1 MIIIVSEVVE
11 AGNINLLG
19 EVIQVKVVVKLETLS
34 KLVLTHEIWS
44 K

>member
-11 AGNINLLG
+11 TGNINLLG

>member
-1 MIIIVSEVVE
+1 MITIISEVVG
-11 AGNINLLG
+11 AGNINLSK
-19 EVIQVKVVVKLETLS
+19 EVIQVKVMVKSETLS